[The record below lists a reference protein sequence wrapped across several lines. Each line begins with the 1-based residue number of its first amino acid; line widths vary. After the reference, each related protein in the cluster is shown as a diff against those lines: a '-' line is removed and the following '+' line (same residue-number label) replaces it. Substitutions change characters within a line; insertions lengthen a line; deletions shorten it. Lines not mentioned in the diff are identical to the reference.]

1 MTYKEKVDD
10 FLTQKKIAIAGVSRN
25 PQTEVGNAIYKKFK
39 EAGYTL
45 YPINP
50 NAELIEGD
58 KCYKNL
64 SETPEKADA
73 VFIVTNPSVAPEII
87 KQCIDNGIKRVWF
100 HHGMGN
106 GSYNKDAALLG
117 EKNGL
122 TVIHNGCPM
131 MFIKGADP
139 FHKFIGFVKKI
150 FGGLKN

>member
-10 FLTQKKIAIAGVSRN
+10 FLSQKKIAIAGVSRK
-25 PQTEVGNAIYKKFK
+25 PQTKVGNAIYKKFK
-39 EAGYTL
+39 EAGYIL

-50 NAELIEGD
+50 NAEFVEGD

-73 VFIVTNPSVAPEII
+73 VFIATNPNVTSAII
-87 KQCIDNGIKRVWF
+87 KQCIDVGIKRVWF
-100 HHGMGN
+100 HHGIGN
-106 GSYNKDAALLG
+106 GSYNKEAAQLG
-117 EKNGL
+117 EANGL

-139 FHKFIGFVKKI
+139 AHRFFAFVKKV
-150 FGGLKN
+150 FGKLEK